1 MAKLIGIL
9 LIALVFEA
17 IGVVFLN
24 RGLKQLGDVPQ
35 LSVSAVGGVVAR
47 GFRNPNI
54 LLGVLF
60 EAIFFG
66 ALLYLMTKSDV
77 SFIWPMTSLGFVL
90 TTLAAKFILQ
100 EQVSVARWA
109 GVLLIMAGAGLIT
122 WTEQNKTTPVPDAAF
137 AQRTTPPGR

>member
-1 MAKLIGIL
+1 MTKLICIL

-24 RGLKQLGDVPQ
+24 RGIKQLGDVPR
-35 LSVSAVGGVVAR
+35 LNVGSVVDVVGR
-47 GFRNPNI
+47 GLKNSNI

-66 ALLYLMTKSDV
+66 GLLYLMSQGDV
-77 SFIWPMTSLGFVL
+77 SFIWPMTSLGFVM

-109 GVLLIMAGAGLIT
+109 GVFLIMAGAGLIT
-122 WTEQNKTTPVPDAAF
+122 WTEQSKPKPVQPVLADSAKTS
-137 AQRTTPPGR
+137 

>member
-1 MAKLIGIL
+1 MTKLICIL

-24 RGLKQLGDVPQ
+24 RGIKQLGDVPR
-35 LSVSAVGGVVAR
+35 LNIGSVAGVVGR
-47 GFRNPNI
+47 GFKNGNV

-66 ALLYLMTKSDV
+66 GLLYLMSQGDV
-77 SFIWPMTSLGFVL
+77 SFIWPMTSLGFVM
-90 TTLAAKFILQ
+90 TTLAARFILQ

-122 WTEQNKTTPVPDAAF
+122 WTEQSKPKP
-137 AQRTTPPGR
+137 AQPALADSAKSS